1 MYLKSLT
8 LHGFKSFA
16 DKTHFEFH
24 KGVTGIVGPNGCGKS
39 NVVDAIRW
47 VLGET
52 SAKAL
57 RGEEMADVIFNGTD
71 KRKPVGL
78 AEVVL
83 TMADCEQALNVAFNE
98 MAICRRVFRDG
109 RSEYRM
115 NGTICRLK
123 DINDLFAN
131 TGIGRA
137 AYSIMAQGQI
147 DMLLS
152 SKPED
157 RRMVFE
163 EAAGITR
170 FKSQKKEAL
179 RKLEYT
185 EANLLRVAD
194 IIAEVKRQMGTLQ
207 RQAAKARRYQTL
219 LDDVRMFDTHLAYKH
234 YSEFSAEKGESENH
248 VRMMTAQ
255 LEEVQTRLLAA
266 ETEAHETREAY
277 HTVESQINQL
287 RQQSQELRSQVQSA
301 EGRIGFN
308 NERSEELHGRIR
320 QNEEQIEGGQQ
331 LLDQQ
336 RREMITADE
345 QVIAIRETIE
355 MRQGA
360 LNEHLSQ
367 HNSILPDR
375 SRLDTDRRV
384 ARESIRQFEGQ
395 IAAAEAR
402 ANSLTNQISSD
413 RQRYETLAHD
423 RQTAAHARETSQVEF
438 DDLQHQIH
446 ELEETRN
453 ELEEKAKSCAREM
466 IEKRRQRDALSEQLN
481 ELQRSVTQRRSRVE
495 VLEQLL
501 QKGEGLAEGTQQ
513 VLKGLDNPEV
523 FSVGVRGILS
533 SSIEVDPEYISA
545 IESALRDH
553 LQAVLL
559 TDSELAAQ
567 ILDRLSNKQLGKA
580 ALLPNDFATMRCAQ
594 DRQLL
599 PEGGVAWAVDKVRA
613 KPGAQ
618 NIIDQLLC
626 NVLIVEDLHTALRVK
641 RQHGDLAIATLKG
654 EFIAIDGVIYG
665 GASKEEAASML
676 RREAEVRT
684 LRSEL
689 EGFEYQ
695 LLEKE
700 EAELTLRSQL
710 EEMQR
715 EEVSLREQS
724 QRAREV
730 VQRALQQ
737 ATTKLESIEWDQ
749 NQIGTRMSAAESQIA
764 QQREAAAMAQ
774 EQLESIRIREAELEI
789 EMEAFLRRELESSER
804 LNELRTALVLEQN
817 SLQAIERQKAPMAT
831 RLHEL
836 EASIQRFDAEI
847 NTWRARI
854 ESSAAENARFAEQVE
869 SQRAAI
875 GSIEEHLAN
884 KTDERVASF
893 EKVTA
898 LENQLVALRQQ
909 ASGLNESRNRLE
921 VQLTRVDLR
930 LENLINQVQERYSFH
945 ISAFEPD
952 YHALM
957 YSISEQKSGRNRS
970 EKRKVTMTGGK
981 ETDEPA
987 SAPAAEVEVE
997 AEPPAADL
1005 TESTTEAE
1013 PAFIEEDDSDLS
1025 PLEREALALERA
1037 QQAFN
1042 NAAAA
1047 PAEPRPFVPSITQ
1060 SADLSDDD
1068 LEAIAIPGEEGE
1080 PDWDYVS
1087 EVVGEL
1093 RQRLESIGPVNLDAI
1108 QEFEELEERHNF
1120 LDTQHNDL
1128 VNSKEELL
1136 QVIAKIN
1143 ETTKT
1148 MFSETFNLVRN
1159 FFHNN
1164 FKELFG
1170 PTAKADLMLTDE
1182 NDPLE
1187 SGIEI
1192 IAKPPGKKLQTI
1204 SLLSGGERSM
1214 TAVALLFSIYQVK
1227 PSPFCVLDEL
1237 DAPLDESNISR
1248 FLKMLDNFIENSQ
1261 FIIVTHNKRTMSRA
1275 DVIYGV
1281 TMQEFGISKPVGVR
1295 MTAEDKRP
1303 SRSEELRLQAQ
1314 AAAEMG
1320 HHDEGLEGEDAAAA
1334 AASRDDDDEEAT
1346 DVTSSSEPPVEDQA
1360 AADSQAQSAA
1370 FAKAFTNARVDE
1382 FEKTEGPFTPSQA
1395 AAAEPK
1401 AKSKAKAKK
1410 AKAEAPAEPQAPA
1423 EVEAA
1428 SESEP
1433 SSREPGPEEEPA
1445 LAS

>member
-83 TMADCEQALNVAFNE
+83 TMADCEQALGVEYNE
-98 MAICRRVFRDG
+98 VAICRRVFRDG
-109 RSEYRM
+109 RSEYRL
-115 NGTICRLK
+115 NNTVCRLK
-123 DINDLFAN
+123 DINDLFSG
-131 TGIGRA
+131 TGIGRQ

-163 EAAGITR
+163 EAAGITK
-170 FKSQKKEAL
+170 FKGQKKEAL

-194 IIAEVKRQMGTLQ
+194 VIAEVKRQMGTLQ

-219 LDDVRMFDTHLAYKH
+219 LDDVRMFDTHLAH
-234 YSEFSAEKGESENH
+234 RQYSEYSAEKAESENH
-248 VRMMTAQ
+248 VRMMTEQ
-255 LEEVQTRLLAA
+255 LEHLQTRLQA
-266 ETEAHETREAY
+266 TEQEATETREAY
-277 HTVESQINQL
+277 HSVESQINQL

-308 NERSEELHGRIR
+308 NERNEELQGRIR
-320 QNEEQIEGGQQ
+320 QNEEQIQLGQQ
-331 LLDQQ
+331 HLEQQ
-336 RREMITADE
+336 RADMISADE
-345 QVIAIRETIE
+345 QLISIRENIE
-355 MRQGA
+355 TRQMS
-360 LNEHLSQ
+360 LNEHLSV

-375 SRLDTDRRV
+375 SRLDSDRRAV
-384 ARESIRQFEGQ
+384 RESIRQFEGQ
-395 IAAAEAR
+395 IAAADAR
-402 ANSLTNQISSD
+402 AQSLTNQISAD
-413 RQRYETLAHD
+413 RQRHETLAHD
-423 RQTAAHARETSQVEF
+423 RQSSAQAKEASQIEF
-438 DDLQHQIH
+438 DNLQSEIQDLEQTRD
-446 ELEETRN
+446 ELD
-453 ELEEKAKSCAREM
+453 EKAKNCARDI
-466 IEKRRQRDALSEQLN
+466 IEKRAQRDALNEELT
-481 ELQRSVTQRRSRVE
+481 ELQRAVTQRRSRIE
-495 VLEQLL
+495 IIEQLL

-523 FSVGVRGILS
+523 FSVGVRGLLA
-533 SSIEVDPEYISA
+533 SSIEVEPQFIAA
-545 IESALRDH
+545 IEAALRDH

-580 ALLPNDFATMRCAQ
+580 ALLPHDFATMRAVP
-594 DRQLL
+594 DRQLV
-599 PEGGVAWAVDKVRA
+599 PEGGIAWAVDKVKARQ
-613 KPGAQ
+613 GVQ
-618 NIIDQLLC
+618 ELTDRLLN
-626 NVLIVEDLHTALRVK
+626 NVLIVEDLHTALRLKKQLRDV
-641 RQHGDLAIATLKG
+641 AIVTMKG
-654 EFIAIDGVIYG
+654 EFISADGVIHG
-665 GASKEEAASML
+665 GATKEEAASML

-684 LRSEL
+684 LKVEL
-689 EGFEYQ
+689 EGYEYQ
-695 LLEKE
+695 VLEKE
-700 EAELTLRSQL
+700 EAVDQLRAQV

-715 EEVSLREQS
+715 EELTLREQS
-724 QRAREV
+724 QRAREGFSQLTGKLSV

-737 ATTKLESIEWDQ
+737 ATTKLESVEWDQ
-749 NQIGTRMSAAESQIA
+749 NQITSRIQAAEAQIA
-764 QQREAAAMAQ
+764 WQREESTVAQ
-774 EQLESIRIREAELEI
+774 EQLEGARIHEGELEV

-804 LNELRTALVLEQN
+804 LNELRTALALEQSALQ
-817 SLQAIERQKAPMAT
+817 SLERQKAPMAT

-836 EASIQRFDAEI
+836 EASIQRFDVEI
-847 NTWRARI
+847 NTWRSRMEQSI
-854 ESSAAENARFAEQVE
+854 AENARFAEQVE
-869 SQRAAI
+869 SQRGAI
-875 GSIEEHLAN
+875 EAIDEHLQN
-884 KTDERVASF
+884 KTEDRAAAFERVT
-893 EKVTA
+893 E
-898 LENQLVALRQQ
+898 LENQLMLLRQQ
-909 ASGLNESRNRLE
+909 TTGLSDSRNRIE

-957 YSISEQKSGRNRS
+957 YSIEEQKKSRGRGEKKKTALSSAEMDSADSRQVPES
-970 EKRKVTMTGGK
+970 E
-981 ETDEPA
+981 DSA
-987 SAPAAEVEVE
+987 SEI
-997 AEPPAADL
+997 
-1005 TESTTEAE
+1005 S
-1013 PAFIEEDDSDLS
+1013 S
-1025 PLEREALALERA
+1025 EAL
-1037 QQAFN
+1037 
-1042 NAAAA
+1042 
-1047 PAEPRPFVPSITQ
+1047 PIPVVD
-1060 SADLSDDD
+1060 ADNVD
-1068 LEAIAIPGEEGE
+1068 LEAIEIPGEEGH
-1080 PDWDYVS
+1080 PDWDFVN

-1093 RQRLESIGPVNLDAI
+1093 RQKLEGIGPVNLDAI

-1128 VNSKEELL
+1128 INSKEELL

-1143 ETTKT
+1143 ETTKQ
-1148 MFSETFNLVRN
+1148 MFSETFELVRG

-1164 FKELFG
+1164 FRELFG
-1170 PTAKADLMLTDE
+1170 PTAKADLMLTDDT
-1182 NDPLE
+1182 DPLE

-1248 FLKMLDNFIENSQ
+1248 FLKMLDNFIDNSQ

-1281 TMQEFGISKPVGVR
+1281 SMQEFGISKPIGVR
-1295 MTAEDKRP
+1295 MTTEDTRP
-1303 SRSEELRLQAQ
+1303 TKQEELRL
-1314 AAAEMG
+1314 AAEVAAEEG
-1320 HHDEGLEGEDAAAA
+1320 HHETEEQTSLLELTA
-1334 AASRDDDDEEAT
+1334 EES
-1346 DVTSSSEPPVEDQA
+1346 VP
-1360 AADSQAQSAA
+1360 
-1370 FAKAFTNARVDE
+1370 
-1382 FEKTEGPFTPSQA
+1382 
-1395 AAAEPK
+1395 
-1401 AKSKAKAKK
+1401 
-1410 AKAEAPAEPQAPA
+1410 APT
-1423 EVEAA
+1423 
-1428 SESEP
+1428 
-1433 SSREPGPEEEPA
+1433 EEPV

>member
-83 TMADCEQALNVAFNE
+83 TMADCEQALGVEYNE
-98 MAICRRVFRDG
+98 VAICRRVFRDG
-109 RSEYRM
+109 RSEYRL
-115 NGTICRLK
+115 NNTVCRLK
-123 DINDLFAN
+123 DINDLFSG
-131 TGIGRA
+131 TGIGRQ

-163 EAAGITR
+163 EAAGITK
-170 FKSQKKEAL
+170 FKGQKKEAL

-194 IIAEVKRQMGTLQ
+194 VIAEVKRQMGTLQ

-219 LDDVRMFDTHLAYKH
+219 LDDVRMFDTHLAH
-234 YSEFSAEKGESENH
+234 RQYSEYSAEKSESENH
-248 VRMMTAQ
+248 VRMMTEQ
-255 LEEVQTRLLAA
+255 LEHLQTRLQA
-266 ETEAHETREAY
+266 TEQEATETREAY
-277 HTVESQINQL
+277 HSVESQINQL

-308 NERSEELHGRIR
+308 NERNEELQGRIR
-320 QNEEQIEGGQQ
+320 QNEEQIQQGQQ
-331 LLDQQ
+331 HLEQQ
-336 RREMITADE
+336 RADMISADE
-345 QVIAIRETIE
+345 QLISIRENIE
-355 MRQGA
+355 TRQMS
-360 LNEHLSQ
+360 LNEHLSV

-375 SRLDTDRRV
+375 SRLDSDRRAV
-384 ARESIRQFEGQ
+384 RESIRQFEGQ
-395 IAAAEAR
+395 IAAADAR
-402 ANSLTNQISSD
+402 AQSLTNQISAD
-413 RQRYETLAHD
+413 RQRHETLAHD
-423 RQTAAHARETSQVEF
+423 RQSSAQAKEASQIEF
-438 DDLQHQIH
+438 DNLQSEIQDLEQTRD
-446 ELEETRN
+446 ELD
-453 ELEEKAKSCAREM
+453 EKAKNCARDI
-466 IEKRRQRDALSEQLN
+466 IEKRAQRDALNEELT
-481 ELQRSVTQRRSRVE
+481 ELQRAVTQRRSRIE
-495 VLEQLL
+495 IIEQLL

-523 FSVGVRGILS
+523 FSVGVRGLLA
-533 SSIEVDPEYISA
+533 SSIEVEPQFIAA
-545 IESALRDH
+545 IEAALRDH

-580 ALLPNDFATMRCAQ
+580 ALLPHDFATMRAVP
-594 DRQLL
+594 DRQLV
-599 PEGGVAWAVDKVRA
+599 PEGGIAWAVDKVKARQ
-613 KPGAQ
+613 GVQ
-618 NIIDQLLC
+618 ELTDRLLN
-626 NVLIVEDLHTALRVK
+626 NVLIVEDLHTALRLKKQLRDV
-641 RQHGDLAIATLKG
+641 AIATMKG
-654 EFIAIDGVIYG
+654 EFIGADGVIHG
-665 GASKEEAASML
+665 GATKEEAASML

-684 LRSEL
+684 LKVEL
-689 EGFEYQ
+689 EGYEYQ
-695 LLEKE
+695 VLEKE
-700 EAELTLRSQL
+700 EAVDQLRAQV

-715 EEVSLREQS
+715 EELTLREQS
-724 QRAREV
+724 QRAREGFSQLTGKLSV

-737 ATTKLESIEWDQ
+737 ATTKLESVEWDQ
-749 NQIGTRMSAAESQIA
+749 NQITSRIQAAEAQIA
-764 QQREAAAMAQ
+764 WQREESSVAQ
-774 EQLESIRIREAELEI
+774 EQLEGARIHEGELEV

-804 LNELRTALVLEQN
+804 LNELRTALALEQSALQ
-817 SLQAIERQKAPMAT
+817 SLERQKAPMAT

-836 EASIQRFDAEI
+836 EASIQRFDLEI
-847 NTWRARI
+847 NTWRSRMEQSI
-854 ESSAAENARFAEQVE
+854 AENARFAEQVE
-869 SQRAAI
+869 SQRGAI
-875 GSIEEHLAN
+875 EAIDEHLQN
-884 KTDERVASF
+884 KTEDRAAAFERVT
-893 EKVTA
+893 E
-898 LENQLVALRQQ
+898 LENQLMLLRQQ
-909 ASGLNESRNRLE
+909 TTGLSDSRNRIE

-957 YSISEQKSGRNRS
+957 YSIEEQKKSRGRG
-970 EKRKVTMTGGK
+970 ERKKTAI
-981 ETDEPA
+981 A
-987 SAPAAEVEVE
+987 SAEM
-997 AEPPAADL
+997 D
-1005 TESTTEAE
+1005 
-1013 PAFIEEDDSDLS
+1013 
-1025 PLEREALALERA
+1025 
-1037 QQAFN
+1037 
-1042 NAAAA
+1042 
-1047 PAEPRPFVPSITQ
+1047 
-1060 SADLSDDD
+1060 SADSGQVSESEDTASEISSEAVPIPVLDADDVD
-1068 LEAIAIPGEEGE
+1068 LETIEIPGEEGH
-1080 PDWDYVS
+1080 PDWDFVN

-1093 RQRLESIGPVNLDAI
+1093 RQKLEGIGPVNLDAI

-1128 VNSKEELL
+1128 INSKEELL

-1143 ETTKT
+1143 ETTKL
-1148 MFSETFNLVRN
+1148 MFLETFELVRG

-1164 FKELFG
+1164 FRELFG
-1170 PTAKADLMLTDE
+1170 PTAKADLMLTDDT
-1182 NDPLE
+1182 DPLE

-1248 FLKMLDNFIENSQ
+1248 FLKMLDNFIDNSQ

-1281 TMQEFGISKPVGVR
+1281 SMQEFGISKPIGVR
-1295 MTAEDKRP
+1295 MTTEDTRP
-1303 SRSEELRLQAQ
+1303 TKQEELRL
-1314 AAAEMG
+1314 AAEVAADEG
-1320 HHDEGLEGEDAAAA
+1320 HHEIEEQTPLLELTA
-1334 AASRDDDDEEAT
+1334 EES
-1346 DVTSSSEPPVEDQA
+1346 VP
-1360 AADSQAQSAA
+1360 
-1370 FAKAFTNARVDE
+1370 
-1382 FEKTEGPFTPSQA
+1382 
-1395 AAAEPK
+1395 
-1401 AKSKAKAKK
+1401 
-1410 AKAEAPAEPQAPA
+1410 APAE
-1423 EVEAA
+1423 
-1428 SESEP
+1428 EP
-1433 SSREPGPEEEPA
+1433 V